1 MTNFWSGKRVF
12 VTGPTGFLG
21 AWLVQTLLDSG
32 AQVFGFGEAA
42 LTSPNL
48 FDLNNLGQ
56 KISMTF
62 GDLRDE
68 SVLREA
74 LQFAQ
79 ADVVIHLGEHGLISD
94 LGKRPLETFA
104 KAALGTATLM
114 ELMRE
119 TASVRS
125 VVVVSSDKVYGRKN
139 NSENLLETDP
149 VAPSAI
155 LPTAKLCAEMIAL
168 SYRQSFFAPDKYN
181 KHKIAVATA
190 RLGSAVGGG
199 DFTGQGL
206 IPQAVEAFVAG
217 NSFELKN
224 SQSVRPWIHVLDQ
237 VAGLMSLAEGLY
249 VKGPK
254 LSPTYNFAAKE
265 SSTVG
270 EVAQELATLWGESAQ
285 VNLGEGSK
293 SALSLHANLDSNLAQ
308 SDLNWKVQRNLT
320 DALKETVQWYK
331 EFYSSRTSATL

>member
-1 MTNFWSGKRVF
+1 MTHFWNGKRVF
-12 VTGPTGFLG
+12 ITCPTGFLG

-32 AQVFGFGEAA
+32 SQVFGFGEPAS
-42 LTSPNL
+42 TSPNL
-48 FDLNNLGQ
+48 FDLKNLGQ
-56 KISMTF
+56 KISMTY
-62 GDLRDE
+62 GDMRDE
-68 SVLREA
+68 SALREA

-79 ADVVIHLGEHGLISD
+79 ADVVLHLGESGLISD

-125 VVVVSSDKVYGRKN
+125 LVVVSSDKVYARK
-139 NSENLLETDP
+139 SSGVDLAETDA

-168 SYRQSFFAPDKYN
+168 SYRQSFFAPEKYN

-190 RLGSAVGGG
+190 RMGSAIGGG
-199 DFTGQGL
+199 DFTEHAL
-206 IPQAVEAFVAG
+206 VPQAVQAFVAG
-217 NSFELKN
+217 NSFDLKN
-224 SQSVRPWIHVLDQ
+224 PQSVRPWIHVQDQ
-237 VAGLMSLAEGLY
+237 VAGLMCLAEALY
-249 VKGPK
+249 ERGPK
-254 LSPTYNFAAKE
+254 LAPTYNFAAKDT
-265 SSTVG
+265 STVG
-270 EVAQELATLWGESAQ
+270 EVAQALAVAWGENAQ

-293 SALSLHANLDSNLAQ
+293 SSLSVHANLDSKLAQ

-320 DALKETVQWYK
+320 DALKETIHWYK